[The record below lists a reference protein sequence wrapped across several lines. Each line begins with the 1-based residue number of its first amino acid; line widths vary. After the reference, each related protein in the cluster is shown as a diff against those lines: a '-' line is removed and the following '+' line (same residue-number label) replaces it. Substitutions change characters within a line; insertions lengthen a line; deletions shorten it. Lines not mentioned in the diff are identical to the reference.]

1 MQQNNNNNIA
11 HSIDKPTSMDNETQ
25 KQHQVGKARKRE
37 RRREREKE
45 RKKRGACDV
54 KSDHLLHDCGM
65 RKSIE

>member
-1 MQQNNNNNIA
+1 
-11 HSIDKPTSMDNETQ
+11 MDNETQ

-65 RKSIE
+65 RTSIE